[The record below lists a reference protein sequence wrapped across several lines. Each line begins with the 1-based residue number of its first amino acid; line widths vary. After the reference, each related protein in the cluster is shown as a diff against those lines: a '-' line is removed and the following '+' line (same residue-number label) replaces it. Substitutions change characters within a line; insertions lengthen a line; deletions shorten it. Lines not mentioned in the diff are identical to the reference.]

1 MFKLEKGGTLL
12 LARLGEIEAEL
23 DKLRVE
29 ANELDDRMRGLLEAV
44 GRVSTTV
51 GLLEC
56 FDELWDVLAPE
67 ERLDLV
73 RLRVERIDVDLD
85 EGKLDLH
92 LHDLAAPFP
101 PVPAPEG
108 SDDPDA
114 EEAEAIE
121 EAAE

>member
-1 MFKLEKGGTLL
+1 L

-85 EGKLDLH
+85 AGKLDLH

-101 PVPAPEG
+101 PVPDPEA
-108 SDDPDA
+108 SDEPGA
-114 EEAEAIE
+114 EEADAPV